1 MDAPPHPQSP
11 HLDKI
16 SSSIRGKFQFMDY
29 LVRAAVADVERYQAE
44 SDPGTQIF
52 LRQLIE
58 MHAASLAQECGD
70 LRSVDDLCGS
80 LQSVIATPAPGA
92 SS

>member
-1 MDAPPHPQSP
+1 MDAPPHPELTS
-11 HLDKI
+11 LDKV

-44 SDPGTQIF
+44 ADPGTQIF

-58 MHAASLAQECGD
+58 MHAASLSQECGN
-70 LRSVDDLCGS
+70 LRDIDELCGS
-80 LQSVIATPAPGA
+80 LQSVISSPAPGA
-92 SS
+92 TS